1 MLTLS
6 GPIAAAQAAA
16 RDLLTQALAELEPT
30 DGWPAPDRIQF
41 SRDGT
46 GGDLAS
52 PYPKMVGLDP
62 ALLARQV
69 SPHPFFA
76 RCYAS
81 GDWIAFDLSELWWQ
95 QARAWQPHLSRL
107 PLPPL
112 PPMPR
117 FPARITPEAWRL
129 NGLLGAPSPEVAA
142 RLDRG
147 NPAVLLQLVRRR
159 CGQSPEGRR
168 DRTLAGLALMALE
181 TREAKK
187 LASALLELS
196 RRYLRAPGEEPLVA
210 KALESGLT
218 VLGISG

>member
-1 MLTLS
+1 MLTPA

-16 RDLLTQALAELEPT
+16 RELLTQALLAL
-30 DGWPAPDRIQF
+30 DPAGRWATPDRISF

-62 ALLARQV
+62 ALLAQRV
-69 SPHPFFA
+69 APHPFFA

-81 GDWIAFDLSELWWQ
+81 GDWIAFDLSEEWWQ
-95 QARAWQPHLSRL
+95 QARTWPPDLTPL

-112 PPMPR
+112 PPVPD
-117 FPARITPEAWRL
+117 FPARITPEAWQL
-129 NGLLGAPSPEVAA
+129 NGLLGVPSPEVAA

-147 NPAVLLQLVRRR
+147 NPAVLLQLVLRR

-168 DRTLAGLALMALE
+168 DRTLAGLALTALE
-181 TREAKK
+181 TREAKQ
-187 LASALLELS
+187 LAAALLELS
-196 RRYLRAPGEEPLVA
+196 RRYLRTPGEEALVA
-210 KALESGLT
+210 KALEWGLT